1 MPDFDPEVSE
11 LLSPHFDVRKT
22 AEREGLPPS
31 YRMRADAHYVDQLT
45 ARVPEA
51 PPRAATATPQRVR
64 DAETTSQT
72 IAAITTIQAA
82 ANLASDDGSPLV
94 RRVALDLIRA
104 SAWRAAW
111 QVRAASIVDQTHRW
125 QFRARLVGAVLSRVR
140 DGFAADGRLRGVEV
154 SLQVLDWN
162 MTLDLDEEALV
173 AAVAGAVVATAGV
186 MEGVESPRVAIT
198 ARPMGDGDLVIEV
211 SQDAVSVDPA
221 DAERFFDASR
231 TERLGGRLAVLG
243 ASAARAVAQ
252 RHAGDAAFVSDAGR
266 GSTVRLT
273 LRRSL
278 VQDPLRA
285 TPANSSRNPQA

>member
-1 MPDFDPEVSE
+1 MPDLDPDPSE
-11 LLSPHFDVRKT
+11 LLSPRFDVHKT

-51 PPRAATATPQRVR
+51 PARVAAVTPQQRVR
-64 DAETTSQT
+64 DAETTAQT
-72 IAAITTIQAA
+72 LAAITTIQAA
-82 ANLASDDGSPLV
+82 AHLASEDGSPLV

-104 SAWRAAW
+104 AAWRAAW
-111 QVRAASIVDQTHRW
+111 QVRAAAVLDQTHRW
-125 QFRARLVGAVLSRVR
+125 QFRPRLVGAVLSRVR

-154 SLQVLDWN
+154 TLQVADWN
-162 MTLDLDEEALV
+162 ATLDVDEEALV

-186 MEGVESPRVAIT
+186 MEGVESPRVAVA
-198 ARPMGDGDLVIEV
+198 ARPVGDGDLVIDV
-211 SQDAVSVDPA
+211 SQDAITVDPA

-231 TERLGGRLAVLG
+231 PERLGGRLAAIG
-243 ASAARAVAQ
+243 ASAARVVAQ
-252 RHAGDAAFVSDAGR
+252 RHAGDAVLVGDVGR

-278 VQDPLRA
+278 VA
-285 TPANSSRNPQA
+285 APANSSRNPQA